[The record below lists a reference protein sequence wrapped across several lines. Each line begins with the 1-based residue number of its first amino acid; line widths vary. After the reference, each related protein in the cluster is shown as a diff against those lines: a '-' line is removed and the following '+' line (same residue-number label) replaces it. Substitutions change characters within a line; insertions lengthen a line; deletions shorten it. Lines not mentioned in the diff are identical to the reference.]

1 MSVELEQQKEQ
12 IAHLE
17 QTVSDMEEIQH
28 TQMEITELKE
38 RKTDD
43 RLEVITHKLHTLSN
57 QYMAMEEKLN
67 EVAEFAS
74 HMRQALDDLR
84 QSLKSF
90 SD

>member
-1 MSVELEQQKEQ
+1 MPLEQQKQGEQ

-17 QTVSDMEEIQH
+17 QTVSDIEEIQH
-28 TQMEITELKE
+28 TQMEITELKD
-38 RKTDD
+38 RKVDD
-43 RLEVITHKLHTLSN
+43 RLEIITHKLHTLSN

>member
-1 MSVELEQQKEQ
+1 MPLEQQKQGEQ

-17 QTVSDMEEIQH
+17 QTVSDIEEIQH
-28 TQMEITELKE
+28 TQMELTDLKD

-43 RLEVITHKLHTLSN
+43 RLETITHKLHTLSN
-57 QYMAMEEKLN
+57 QYMALEEKIN
-67 EVAEFAS
+67 EIAEFATR
-74 HMRQALDDLR
+74 MKQGLDDLR